1 MTKFIL
7 ILALVSRVFA
17 ATYNY
22 YGCFA
27 SSSVNSLTSRG
38 TYQFQS
44 TSYCREECGD
54 TDVAAMSGGNACF
67 CGSSVPSSSDKV
79 SESFCNEPC
88 DGYPLEICGGTN
100 YLSVYVNEDADDDD
114 DDDDDDDETTSSTS
128 STSSSSSSSSS
139 SSTSSTTS
147 TSSFT
152 SRTSSS
158 LTTASSTSS
167 SSSSSSSTN
176 SPSPTSSA
184 SSSTTSSSSSQQVSV
199 IIVTTSA
206 ERSGSVE
213 VVTTVITALDNSQE
227 TGSSSSSNSD
237 STANRGS
244 NSGSSLS
251 KGAIAGTV
259 IGSVIGGV
267 LIIVALAFWWWRRR
281 KSDIESDLEADNEKK
296 EAAVSDFVRSYAVP
310 PSHVAVTDP
319 STENDQVSL
328 RPNNALTRRFSHGS
342 LPDVTQDSYDPSPGL
357 GGLRIINPDN
367 PTDDEV

>member
-114 DDDDDDDETTSSTS
+114 GDDDDETTSSTS
-128 STSSSSSSSSS
+128 
-139 SSTSSTTS
+139 
-147 TSSFT
+147 
-152 SRTSSS
+152 
-158 LTTASSTSS
+158 
-167 SSSSSSSTN
+167 
-176 SPSPTSSA
+176 PS
-184 SSSTTSSSSSQQVSV
+184 
-199 IIVTTSA
+199 ITTSA

-244 NSGSSLS
+244 SSGSSLS

-267 LIIVALAFWWWRRR
+267 LIIVALTFWWWRRR